1 MSVPSA
7 DFRFDCRNF
16 PTSQNSS
23 SKQKLTGENKKNM
36 KNKVFVAITISAL
49 ALGMFGCN
57 ASVSVDTNTPNAAKP
72 ANANANAASNASSNA
87 NSNTTSNAAKKD
99 DKPKAALKDEKR
111 PEGESKK
118 VKNNPVPDSWVYV
131 YDETKGYGF
140 SVPEGT
146 TGGSETVDGVDTFV
160 AATPAPSE
168 LGIVV
173 IAFKDKTLT
182 KDDLLAVAVKFL
194 EEMGETVT
202 PGKLTAESEDYSVAE
217 VTTASKDG
225 GKGKGKILVGTD
237 VTDNYVMLIGTDEAK
252 YAANEKIIDEIWGS
266 FEMWSGGASGKN

>member
-1 MSVPSA
+1 
-7 DFRFDCRNF
+7 
-16 PTSQNSS
+16 
-23 SKQKLTGENKKNM
+23 M

-57 ASVSVDTNTPNAAKP
+57 ASVSVNTNTSNAAKP
-72 ANANANAASNASSNA
+72 ANANTNAASNAG
-87 NSNTTSNAAKKD
+87 SNTTSNAAAKKD

-118 VKNNPVPDSWVYV
+118 AKNNPVPDSWVYV
-131 YDETKGYGF
+131 YDEVKGYGF

-146 TGGSETVDGVDTFV
+146 TGESETVDGVDTFV

-173 IAFKDKTLT
+173 IAFKDQKMT
-182 KDDLLAVAVKFL
+182 KEDLLNVAVKFL
-194 EEMGETVT
+194 QEMGETVT
-202 PGKLTAESEDYSVAE
+202 PGKLSGESEDYAVAE
-217 VTTASKDG
+217 VTTTSKDG
-225 GKGKGKILVGTD
+225 TKGKGKILVGTD

-266 FEMWSGGASGKN
+266 FEMWSGGASGGN